1 MAERWDG
8 TGRKPRQNDESC
20 PDCNGT
26 GFIVVRDKDGRN
38 FARKCKSCGCE
49 GSRRDVLYRYSG
61 LPRRP
66 RAGIVANRG
75 AIDYAD
81 AFPRLKRGRN
91 WMMFIGKP
99 GTGKTTQAVWLV
111 ATVIERYQSSAR
123 FYNAFDLT
131 RRFVAL
137 RKRNDEFER
146 EFERYLDA
154 ELVVIDDFLKT
165 IPSAKSYNYADYK
178 ETLLELI
185 WARYDA
191 RKPIVFT
198 SQRNFRD
205 IAKFDSALAGRIAEA
220 CEGRVVS
227 FDANATDW
235 RVQSE
240 SA

>member
-1 MAERWDG
+1 MAERWVG
-8 TGRKPRQNDESC
+8 TGPKPQPNNAEC
-20 PDCNGT
+20 EECGGA
-26 GFIVVRDKDGRN
+26 GFVVTRDKDGRN
-38 FARKCKSCGCE
+38 FARPCGACSGA
-49 GSRRDVLYRYSG
+49 GSRKDVLYRYSG

-66 RAGIVANRG
+66 RAGVVASRG

-81 AFPRLKRGRN
+81 AFPRLKRGNN

-99 GTGKTTQAVWLV
+99 GAGKTTQAVWLV
-111 ATVIERYQSSAR
+111 ATVIERYCAR
-123 FYNAFDLT
+123 AKFYNAFDLV

-165 IPSAKSYNYADYK
+165 IPSEKSYNYSEYK
-178 ETLLELI
+178 ETTLELI

-191 RKPIVFT
+191 RKPIVLT
-198 SQRNFRD
+198 SQRNFND

-220 CEGRVVS
+220 CAGRVVS

-235 RVQSE
+235 RVKP
-240 SA
+240 